1 MELRISASLMCAD
14 LVRLG
19 EDVIEL
25 ERAGVD
31 WLHFDIMDG
40 HFVPNLTLGPVLIER
55 LRPHVTLPFDVHL
68 MIEEPIRYL
77 DDYTRAGADLLV
89 VHAEA
94 CRHLQRTLARI
105 RDLGAK
111 PGVALNPSTP
121 LSELDYVLDDV
132 DMVLLMTVN
141 PGYASQQL
149 IPSSLRKIADL
160 AERLSREGRDII
172 VEVDGNVSP
181 ENGCRM
187 AAAGATAFVAGT
199 ASIFAPD
206 VTRAEGVRRLR
217 EAVEAGARERT
228 P

>member
-19 EDVIEL
+19 EDVAEL

-55 LRPHVTLPFDVHL
+55 LRPYSKLPFDVHL

-77 DDYTRAGADLLV
+77 EDYTRAGADLLV

-121 LSELDYVLDDV
+121 LTELDYVLDDV

-141 PGYASQQL
+141 PGYASQEL
-149 IPSSLRKIADL
+149 IPSTIGKIADL
-160 AERLSREGRDII
+160 AEQLSGEGRDII
-172 VEVDGNVSP
+172 IQVDGNVSP
-181 ENGCRM
+181 ENGRRM

-199 ASIFAPD
+199 ASIFAPG

-217 EAVEAGARERT
+217 EAIEAGARERLS
-228 P
+228 